1 MVAFKIALRFLT
13 SRKSQT
19 VLIVLGLA
27 IAISVQLFVGILISS
42 LQVGLVDAVTGTAPH
57 ITIESNV
64 DGQGIDEWNTIVT
77 DIRGMEGVTGVTAS
91 AFSYTLVSYQNR
103 NISSG
108 IKGLELASANLMYD
122 IPGSLIDGSMPSASD
137 QVLVGSVLN
146 SELLVP
152 VDSTISVVNW
162 DGTSTILTVSG
173 IYKSGNS
180 FTDNQI
186 ITNLDKCQDIF
197 NLGDSV
203 DAIEIQ
209 IDDVFMA
216 DTISL
221 SITNQLNDA
230 TLKTTNWKENSEDLL
245 NALQSQSL
253 SSYMIQAFV
262 LISVVIAIT
271 SVLAITVLQKSKQ
284 IGILKAMGIKDRTAS
299 LIFLYQGL
307 LLGIMGAIGGILIG
321 LFLLYGFIFGT
332 SSGEEEPLI
341 KLIIDFKFIALSG
354 TIAIISSMVASLLP
368 AKNSSKLSPVEV
380 IRNG

>member
-64 DGQGIDEWNTIVT
+64 EGQGIGDWSVT
-77 DIRGMEGVTGVTAS
+77 AAEIRDMEGVTGVTAS

-108 IKGLELASANLMYD
+108 IKGLDLASASSMYD
-122 IPGSLIDGSMPSASD
+122 IPDSLIEGSMPTAQD
-137 QVLVGSVLN
+137 HVLVGTVLN

-152 VDSTISVVNW
+152 VNSTISVVNW
-162 DGTSTILTVSG
+162 DRTIINLTVTG

-186 ITNLDKCQDIF
+186 IANLDICQDIF
-197 NLGDSV
+197 NLGSSV
-203 DAIEIQ
+203 DAIEVQ
-209 IDDVFMA
+209 VDDVFMA
-216 DTISL
+216 DTIAT
-221 SITNQLNDA
+221 SITIQLNDA
-230 TLKTTNWKENSEDLL
+230 TLKSTNWKDNSEDLL

-354 TIAIISSMVASLLP
+354 TIAIISSIVASLLP
-368 AKNSSKLSPVEV
+368 ARKSSKLSPVEV

>member
-1 MVAFKIALRFLT
+1 
-13 SRKSQT
+13 
-19 VLIVLGLA
+19 
-27 IAISVQLFVGILISS
+27 
-42 LQVGLVDAVTGTAPH
+42 VGLVDAVTGTAPH
-57 ITIESNV
+57 ITIEFNV
-64 DGQGIDEWNTIVT
+64 DGQGIVEWNAIVT
-77 DIRGMEGVTGVTAS
+77 DIRGMDGVTGVTAS
-91 AFSYTLVSYQNR
+91 AFSYTLVSYQSR
-103 NISSG
+103 NVSSG
-108 IKGLELASANLMYD
+108 IKGLELSSANLMYD
-122 IPGSLIDGSMPSASD
+122 IPGSLIDGSMPTTSD

-146 SELLVP
+146 SELMAP
-152 VDSTISVVNW
+152 IDSTISVVKW
-162 DGTSTILTVSG
+162 DGTVTTLIVSG

-209 IDDVFMA
+209 VDDVFMA
-216 DTISL
+216 DTISV

-368 AKNSSKLSPVEV
+368 ARKSSKLSPVEV